1 MAFSHG
7 SVAKLYLNPTAA
19 ATPTPAGA
27 DDVSQFLSEAGLERE
42 IDSAETSALGT
53 TAKTYVP
60 GLTDASFSLSGMY
73 DPDIDEIL
81 DAMHGNAA
89 VYFEYHPQGTDTV
102 NGKVKY
108 TGTAILTSYSV
119 STSVDDMA
127 SIEAEFQVTGPV
139 TRGVQS

>member
-1 MAFSHG
+1 MAFNHG
-7 SVAKLYLNPTAA
+7 SVATMSLDGT
-19 ATPTPAGA
+19 
-27 DDVSQFLSEAGLERE
+27 DVSEYLSEAGLERE

-60 GLTDASFSLSGMY
+60 GLTDASFSLSGMF
-73 DPDIDEIL
+73 DPTIDAAL
-81 DAMHGNAA
+81 DGWHGVAS
-89 VYFEYHPQGTDTV
+89 VPFIYHPAGDG
-102 NGKVKY
+102 NGLVEY
-108 TGTAILTSYSV
+108 TGNAILTSYGI